1 MTFCTSHY
9 LNEITESSRRATVLS
24 FRSLAQNLAYGGM
37 NILFAVLMAAVKLRD
52 PQIVDPFGAA
62 MKWLPVYA
70 ALLIIVLAIFS
81 ARMLGSARTRG

>member
-1 MTFCTSHY
+1 M
-9 LNEITESSRRATVLS
+9 
-24 FRSLAQNLAYGGM
+24 
-37 NILFAVLMAAVKLRD
+37 FAVLMAAVKLRD